1 MSLSKIKSTF
11 YNNIRQLLAI
21 FVLLVPL
28 YGHSSGL
35 CIDSFKEPLS
45 LEQALSLKS
54 LDEAQYQAILYINR
68 IVKRIESTAKLTQR
82 QEAIDHLAKT
92 WDRLRQDERAFTHY
106 IVTHF
111 EKRLKNTLIDNPIL
125 RQRLYG
131 PNSGTL
137 FSVFNFHHQLPFVL
151 LSLNLENISLKEASL

>member
-21 FVLLVPL
+21 FVLLVPV
-28 YGHSSGL
+28 YGSSAGL
-35 CIDSFKEPLS
+35 CIDIFKKPLS
-45 LEQALSLKS
+45 LEQTLSLKN
-54 LDEAQYQAILYINR
+54 LEQAQHEALSYINR
-68 IVKRIESTAKLTQR
+68 IVESISNTARLTER
-82 QEAIDHLAKT
+82 QEAVEHLAKT
-92 WDRLRQDERAFTHY
+92 WDRLRQDDRAFTLF

-111 EKRLKNTLIDNPIL
+111 EKRLKNTLVDKPII

-131 PNSGTL
+131 PNGGTL

-151 LSLNLENISLKEASL
+151 LSLNLENISLKEVSL